1 VFRRGISFH
10 VPKGGMM
17 TRPTINGTTPS
28 SVVGKPGH
36 KNAGVALTLSA
47 WIAAPNNLAKLTVCS
62 P

>member
-1 VFRRGISFH
+1 
-10 VPKGGMM
+10 MM